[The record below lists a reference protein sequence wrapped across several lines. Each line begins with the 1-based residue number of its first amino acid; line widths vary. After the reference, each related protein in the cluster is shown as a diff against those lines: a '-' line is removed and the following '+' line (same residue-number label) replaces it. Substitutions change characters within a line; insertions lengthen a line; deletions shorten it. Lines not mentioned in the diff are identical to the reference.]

1 MHVCIFPSLKN
12 GGPIFGWDV
21 IAGEKKVT
29 GAFHDFSPLLK
40 KEHPMVNAFGDKVSN
55 FTPSKA
61 RELPEWALK
70 IFSPHMVAAGN
81 IRELKELNDLCFMV
95 ENNLSFYLDAIID
108 FHNDSEE
115 NDVKEAQNYYCEH
128 QQQNPHT
135 PRVMQSLG
143 LPEDD
148 IKLFCQD
155 NLFPKI

>member
-1 MHVCIFPSLKN
+1 
-12 GGPIFGWDV
+12 
-21 IAGEKKVT
+21 
-29 GAFHDFSPLLK
+29 
-40 KEHPMVNAFGDKVSN
+40 MVNAFGEKVSK

-81 IRELKELNDLCFMV
+81 IRESKELNELCFMV
-95 ENNLSFYLDAIID
+95 ENNLSFYLDAIVD

-115 NDVKEAQNYYCEH
+115 NAVKEAQNYYCEH